1 MTLVEINNEKSS
13 FNSAAIHTDIR
24 SLNGLC
30 FPIIRRISR
39 SSKIHHV
46 EHCVSSQD
54 TVKLLLT
61 VSTMQRHTRIRTH
74 KTICTNFMVSLSLD
88 QSFYPR
94 GEYENVVVFIL
105 PLFRQADKQGTQTF
119 TYLCTQHTHTH
130 IYTLYT
136 VRISAQ

>member
-1 MTLVEINNEKSS
+1 MTLVEIINEKSS

-54 TVKLLLT
+54 TVNNAEAYT
-61 VSTMQRHTRIRTH
+61 
-74 KTICTNFMVSLSLD
+74 
-88 QSFYPR
+88 
-94 GEYENVVVFIL
+94 
-105 PLFRQADKQGTQTF
+105 
-119 TYLCTQHTHTH
+119 HTHTQNYLH
-130 IYTLYT
+130 
-136 VRISAQ
+136 